1 MPRPFVAYLRVYEP
15 LSVLEQPL
23 RAQVEQALGVG
34 GTARNAVGDRERE
47 LWLRSQLAAPP
58 RLLPADTVGAQP
70 LDVLVLDPAEVA
82 LAEGAEIGPGPL
94 VCPLDVRA
102 RSAAGLVGFVGT
114 ATLPLLDAALQQPAD
129 VVKARAAAALAEMP
143 GGAAHVISAT
153 WSVPLPWFAMVEP
166 EARHLVL
173 AAPDDPD
180 RMCCW
185 RVGMTDARSR
195 VAHAFTVVHNALGE
209 ESPAKVLRD
218 TGRWLA
224 HFHPRS
230 VVELDYGG
238 LVQLIDDDTLLA
250 DTSAQDVQAVI
261 AALESGDAE
270 EVAERYAELREF
282 WDELVNREQHN

>member
-15 LSVLEQPL
+15 LSALDEPL
-23 RAQVEQALGVG
+23 RAQVEQALGTG
-34 GTARNAVGDRERE
+34 GTARGAVGDRERE

-58 RLLPADTVGAQP
+58 RLLPADRLGSQP
-70 LDVLVLDPAEVA
+70 LDVLVLDLAEVA
-82 LAEGAEIGPGPL
+82 LAEDAEVGPGPL
-94 VCPLDVRA
+94 VCPLDIRA
-102 RSAAGLVGFVGT
+102 RSAAGLVGFLGT

-129 VVKARAAAALAEMP
+129 VVKARAGAALNEMP
-143 GGAAHVISAT
+143 GGAAHVISST
-153 WSVPLPWFAMVEP
+153 WSVPLPWFAMVDP

-185 RVGMTDARSR
+185 RVGMAQARAR
-195 VAHAFTVVHNALGE
+195 VSQAFTVVYNALGE
-209 ESPAKVLRD
+209 ESPAKILRD
-218 TGRWLA
+218 TGRWLS

-238 LVQLIDDDTLLA
+238 LVQLMDDDTLLT

-261 AALESGDAE
+261 AALEAGDAE
-270 EVAERYAELREF
+270 EVAERYGELREF
-282 WDELVNREQHN
+282 WDELINREQHN